1 MTRPLPSLRRAPAR
15 WLAGAG
21 ALLLAACASV
31 PTQEMSDARQ
41 ALRAA
46 RDAGAE
52 VHAPRLLERAE
63 RFLRRAEDD
72 LAARSYR
79 AAREDA
85 LAAKDA
91 ALAARNAALALAR
104 AKAALAAA
112 EQMGALSDEARDSLA
127 RAEAAA
133 AAGEP
138 RRAQALAE
146 QAKLRAEEDVSRA
159 QEARRAAEERRRR
172 ETAEARELLES
183 LRLRQEEMDPGQ
195 RRRLVQAEAA
205 LDLGQVGRARELL
218 TGLAEELG
226 PPSPPREPG
235 AEAPEAA
242 PARGTAEGGAAA
254 GAAAVTEAPAPRAA
268 ASPAEHVEQVEAREA
283 PSGKAPE
290 ALAEGSAGA
299 AAARR
304 PGPQGGKAAV
314 DRYRV
319 RPGDH
324 LWGIAARPEV
334 YGDARRWPLLFK
346 ANRERIRDADLIH
359 PGLELEVARDASPEE
374 VAAALLFER
383 LREGWQLGVVEP
395 IDRAYL
401 RGEFL
406 QRVRERVR
414 RSGGRILRER
424 PAATLAGRGSG
435 RPPSERGAA
444 P

>member
-1 MTRPLPSLRRAPAR
+1 MTHHPSHRRVLPR
-15 WLAGAG
+15 WLAGAA
-21 ALLLAACASV
+21 ALLLTACASV

-46 RDAGAE
+46 RDAGAA
-52 VHAPRLLERAE
+52 VHTPRLLERAE

-79 AAREDA
+79 MAREDA

-112 EQMGALSDEARDSLA
+112 EQLGAVSEEARDLLA

-146 QAKLRAEEDVSRA
+146 QAKLRAEEDVRRA
-159 QEARRAAEERRRR
+159 QEARREAEERRRR
-172 ETAEARELLES
+172 QEAEARELLER
-183 LRLRQEEMDPGQ
+183 LRLRQEEMSPAQ
-195 RRRLVQAEAA
+195 RRRLVQAEAT
-205 LDLGQVGRARELL
+205 LGLGQVGRARELL
-218 TGLAEELG
+218 SALAGELG
-226 PPSPPREPG
+226 PSAPPRQRA
-235 AEAPEAA
+235 AEVLPEAVPSQELTAGGAVSANGEPAAHAETA
-242 PARGTAEGGAAA
+242 PAGERTASPETTEEEVASERAGDEGLAAA
-254 GAAAVTEAPAPRAA
+254 
-268 ASPAEHVEQVEAREA
+268 QV
-283 PSGKAPE
+283 
-290 ALAEGSAGA
+290 
-299 AAARR
+299 
-304 PGPQGGKAAV
+304 AV

-319 RPGDH
+319 RPGES
-324 LWGIAARPEV
+324 LWVIAARPEV

-359 PGLELEVARDASPEE
+359 PGLELEVDRDASPEE

-383 LREGWQLGVVEP
+383 LREGWRLGVVEP

-406 QRVRERVR
+406 ERVR

-424 PAATLAGRGSG
+424 PVSVSVGR
-435 RPPSERGAA
+435 RAMP
-444 P
+444 